1 MERIGNFICEA
12 VPAPGVGNFVLGTPV
27 PGRLP
32 WSAGVAAGY
41 FVYPMLVMYIAND
54 TTKQEWGYGTL
65 TATGLSRDTVLW
77 TSAGSTAKI
86 NFATSPVYVYSE
98 IPAERTVYRD
108 PTTGRLIATYDISSP
123 TQNMGPLAGHRNRL
137 INSSFL
143 VNQRAIPNVANSAA
157 FQYTLMDRWRTGQNG
172 TTGTWTTTKPAATVT
187 ITVGTMQQVIE
198 GNFIEGGTYTL
209 SWQGTA
215 TARVNSG
222 AYSAS
227 PLVVTGIV
235 AGANTTI
242 EFNTGTVLKP
252 QFEPGDVAS
261 QWEVRLNEAAI
272 CERYMVVGQFTV
284 GNGYATAGSNNYWTI
299 YLPTAM
305 RAVPT
310 VSLFTTTNT
319 NVQGVS
325 AVQFSAREFYVSA
338 ATVAI
343 GAWLCSSGYVA
354 TAEL

>member
-137 INSSFL
+137 INSGFQI
-143 VNQRAIPNVANSAA
+143 NQRAYAGAA
-157 FQYTLMDRWRTGQNG
+157 ALAGVYTHDRWKAGVSGCTYSTAAGS
-172 TTGTWTTTKPAATVT
+172 PAST
-187 ITVGTMQQVIE
+187 ITITAGTLQQVIDAAQ
-198 GNFIEGGTYTL
+198 IEGGTYVL
-209 SWQGTA
+209 SWTGSA
-215 TARVNSG
+215 LARVDNN
-222 AYSAS
+222 AYGPS
-227 PLVVTGIV
+227 PLVTNGL
-235 AGANTTI
+235 AGGVSHTV
-242 EFNTGTVLKP
+242 ELNTGTVSQP
-252 QFEPGDVAS
+252 QFETGDTKS
-261 QWEVRLNEAAI
+261 NYEIRHGEQHL
-272 CERYMVVGQFTV
+272 CDRY
-284 GNGYATAGSNNYWTI
+284 
-299 YLPTAM
+299 
-305 RAVPT
+305 
-310 VSLFTTTNT
+310 
-319 NVQGVS
+319 
-325 AVQFSAREFYVSA
+325 YVS
-338 ATVAI
+338 
-343 GAWLCSSGYVA
+343 GNFDWSGYGAAGAVA
-354 TAEL
+354 TMNIHLPVKMRVAPTLVVTPTTQTNCSTPTLTPMTNRDLRLGTTVTALGAFVFAGTYTAASEL